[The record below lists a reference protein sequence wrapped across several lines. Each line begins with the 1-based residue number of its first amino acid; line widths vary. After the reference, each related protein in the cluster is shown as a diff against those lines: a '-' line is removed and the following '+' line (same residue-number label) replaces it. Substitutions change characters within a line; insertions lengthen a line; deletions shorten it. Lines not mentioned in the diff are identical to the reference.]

1 MAKALVVYYSRTGY
15 TLRVAE
21 KMAAALGA
29 DLERIE
35 DAASRRGVLGYL
47 RCARE
52 ALRKRAAVIRPPAFD
67 PAAYDLVVVGGPV
80 WAGNVASPVRAYLQ
94 ASKGHIAHFACFC
107 TQGGSGGPGVLA
119 AMAALTG
126 LAAEATL
133 VLGQGDRQRLRR
145 RAAPDVRRTARI
157 PTQHSPGRL
166 RLFATK
172 YLTRPRIRLR

>member
-133 VLGQGDRQRLRR
+133 VLSDKEIAKGFDGEPLRTFVERLASLPSIRQAGSDSL
-145 RAAPDVRRTARI
+145 PQST
-157 PTQHSPGRL
+157 
-166 RLFATK
+166 
-172 YLTRPRIRLR
+172 